1 MSSFVDVICRD
12 VRKKDPLSH
21 LPYLISLSVF
31 FVFSCFSVKLFLI
44 RQILFIFLSMFLT
57 FTLAKEKCLEVK
69 PTETLFSFEMNM
81 KNLCMF
87 M

>member
-1 MSSFVDVICRD
+1 MSSLVDVMCRD
-12 VRKKDPLSH
+12 VRKKFA
-21 LPYLISLSVF
+21 LPHISFSI
-31 FVFSCFSVKLFLI
+31 FVFSYFSVKLFLI
-44 RQILFIFLSMFLT
+44 RQILFIFLSVFLT

-81 KNLCMF
+81 KNLCML